1 MYKLVFKREGEKNYI
16 EIVPSTDKDAVI
28 KIKELLNEIECKKPL
43 HSEWIQY
50 RVYECDK
57 EVF

>member
-16 EIVPSTDKDAVI
+16 EIVRSTDKDAVI
-28 KIKELLNEIECKKPL
+28 KIKELLNEIEYKKPL
-43 HSEWIQY
+43 NSEWIQY